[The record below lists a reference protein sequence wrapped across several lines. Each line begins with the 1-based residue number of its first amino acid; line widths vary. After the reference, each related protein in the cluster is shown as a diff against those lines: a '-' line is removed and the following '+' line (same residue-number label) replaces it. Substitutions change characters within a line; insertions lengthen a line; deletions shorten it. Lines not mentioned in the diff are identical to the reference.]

1 MFDFEFH
8 NPTHIVFGRDRLGRI
23 DRLVPADAR
32 VLVTYG
38 GGSAVRSGLIG
49 RVKAALGGRFVREFG
64 GIEPNPQ
71 FDTLMRAVEEVRA
84 HDIDFLLAVGGGS
97 VIDGTKFVALAAR
110 FEGDPA
116 TLLGH
121 RNVTSA
127 LVPRPIP
134 LGTVLTL
141 PAAGSEMN
149 GGAVISRGRDKLPV
163 LSPLTFPRFSIL
175 DPSLTFTLPPRQ
187 VANGIVDAFVHTT
200 EQYLTYPVGAI
211 LQDRMAEA
219 ILSTLIEIG
228 RPSVERPDDY
238 DIRAQHVWTATMAL
252 NGIIGVGVPQD
263 WATHMIGHELTA
275 LFGIDH
281 GQSLAVVLPSLL
293 AVRRQQ
299 KMAKLVQF
307 ADRVFGVRE
316 GTEAGRADAAIAA
329 TRAFFESLGVPTRLS
344 AYGIGPD
351 RIPEVVAQLQAHG
364 MVALGE
370 NRDITPDVAA
380 EILRQSL

>member
-1 MFDFEFH
+1 MFDFEFY
-8 NPTHIVFGRDRLGRI
+8 NPTRIVFGRDRLDRL
-23 DRLVPADAR
+23 DRLVPGEAR

-38 GGSAVRSGLIG
+38 GGSAVRSGLVA
-49 RVKAALGGRFVREFG
+49 RVRNALGNRFVREFG

-71 FDTLMRAVEEVRA
+71 FDTLMRAVQVVREEA
-84 HDIDFLLAVGGGS
+84 IDFLLAVGGGS
-97 VIDGTKFVALAAR
+97 VIDGTKFVALAAH
-110 FEGDPA
+110 FEEDPA

-121 RNVTSA
+121 RNVTAA
-127 LVPRPIP
+127 LVPRPLP

-200 EQYLTYPVGAI
+200 EQYLTFPVGAL

-228 RPSVERPDDY
+228 RPSIDRPEDY

-281 GQSLAVVLPSLL
+281 GQSLAIVHPALL
-293 AVRRQQ
+293 TVRRQQ
-299 KMAKLVQF
+299 KQAKLVQY
-307 ADRVFGVRE
+307 AERVFGLRK
-316 GTEAGRADAAIAA
+316 GTDVEKAEAAIAA
-329 TRAFFESLGVPTRLS
+329 TRDFFESLGVPTSLS

-351 RIPEVVAQLQAHG
+351 RIPEVLDQLRAHG

-370 NRDITPDVAA
+370 HRDVTPEVAA
-380 EILRQSL
+380 EVLRLAL